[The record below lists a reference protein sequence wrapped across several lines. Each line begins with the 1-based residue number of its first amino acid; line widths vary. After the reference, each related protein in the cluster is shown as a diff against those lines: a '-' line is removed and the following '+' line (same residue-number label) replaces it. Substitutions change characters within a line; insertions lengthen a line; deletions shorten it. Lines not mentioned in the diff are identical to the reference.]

1 MFALEE
7 MVVKRLTEKTGFP
20 MTVGS
25 MSGNFLSG
33 RFRFGDVVVGNPG
46 GYPLRDFISVV
57 EATVH
62 VSPGSLLSRSI
73 RIRTCSVHL
82 RRLTGIRSA
91 TGAVN
96 IEQFRE
102 ALERRE
108 PGDTRASGDRS
119 RSREI
124 HIARLTV
131 KVDHIATV
139 DFSGRGEGRRDYPI
153 LFEQEFRDVR
163 EIISLGSPLVEHCD
177 AAGLSHETDSIF
189 ATLLPGFLWER
200 IGQLEW

>member
-1 MFALEE
+1 MFSLEE
-7 MVVKRLTEKTGFP
+7 IVVKRLTEKTGFP
-20 MTVGS
+20 ITVGS
-25 MSGNFLSG
+25 MSGNFLTG
-33 RFRFGDVVVGNPG
+33 RFRFNEVVVGNPG
-46 GYPLRDFISVV
+46 GYPLRDFVSVV
-57 EATVH
+57 EANVH
-62 VSPGSLLSRSI
+62 LLPGSLLGRSI
-73 RIRTCSVHL
+73 RIRTCNVHL
-82 RRLTGIRSA
+82 RRLTGIRST
-91 TGAVN
+91 TGTVN

-108 PGDTRASGDRS
+108 PGDTRASGERS
-119 RSREI
+119 RSRGV

-139 DFSGRGEGRRDYPI
+139 DFSDRAEGRRDYPV

-163 EIISLGSPLVEHCD
+163 EILSLGPPLVEHCD

-200 IGQLEW
+200 IGMQDW